1 MYEQNGSLETR
12 CRTAGESTAD
22 RLAECPHAERSVEAG
37 STQHGTG
44 LVNSDEQTAGERN
57 SEKSAETDVGDLRSV
72 GRVDRLR
79 TQQQRPEERMAPVG
93 NSESERRQQVHP
105 EESTDMVIEPRPE
118 GAVSTENVMRLLRFQ
133 QFRCALTDRSLSPE
147 FASLDHIIPVRCGGE
162 HQIENT
168 QVLHRDV
175 NRSKGSLTNDEFIQL
190 CREVVSHT
198 AATRAHEGVA

>member
-1 MYEQNGSLETR
+1 MHEQNGSLETR

-22 RLAECPHAERSVEAG
+22 RLAECPHAERSVEACC
-37 STQHGTG
+37 TQHDAGMG
-44 LVNSDEQTAGERN
+44 DSIEQTAGEGV
-57 SEKSAETDVGDLRSV
+57 SEKSAETDVGDIRAMGSV
-72 GRVDRLR
+72 DCLR
-79 TQQQRPEERMAPVG
+79 TQQPRPEERMAPVG

-105 EESTDMVIEPRPE
+105 EESTGMVIEPRPE

-175 NRSKGSLTNDEFIQL
+175 NRSKGSLTNEEFIQL

-198 AATRAHEGVA
+198 AATRAHGGVE